1 MNTTIV
7 RPDFA
12 ALNGQ
17 ALVDTYN
24 QYVDKW
30 RTSKF
35 SSKADGVEACNKA
48 FDKFVQKNDFTV
60 IERAIPDE
68 FEQAQED
75 YDRAQQVEAEV
86 IADLEAK
93 AAPVVAEDIQHDL
106 LMIDQMHCGD
116 ELKEK
121 LRKMLQGKRTRR
133 ASSTPRQ
140 SKNSDK
146 IIKIKVLRNPRREGS
161 KAWDHFEVMNRSD
174 VKTVSDYLSH
184 FENRKNASQWLS
196 NTVADGFVEL
206 VDNEA

>member
-12 ALNGQ
+12 TLNGQ

-35 SSKADGVEACNKA
+35 SSKAEGVEACNKA
-48 FDKFVQKNDFTV
+48 FDKFVQKTGLVEVSNPN
-60 IERAIPDE
+60 IPDE

-93 AAPVVAEDIQHDL
+93 AAPSEDIQHDL
-106 LMIDQMHCGD
+106 LMIDQMHCSD

-121 LRKMLQGKRTRR
+121 LRKMFKGNRTRR
-133 ASSTPRQ
+133 TSSTPRH

-161 KAWDHFEVMNRSD
+161 KAWEHFEVMNRSD

-206 VDNEA
+206 VDSE